1 MTNNR
6 ILTIVFF
13 RYRRSFDS
21 EYSAPLVAYYI
32 WPALMDGATVVAKGE
47 AFTKRGAVSSIFHYE
62 INSMQQSS
70 ADSYVRTKDDCP
82 SNSA

>member
-1 MTNNR
+1 MDHFNNW
-6 ILTIVFF
+6 FF

-47 AFTKRGAVSSIFHYE
+47 AFTKRGAVSSIF
-62 INSMQQSS
+62 
-70 ADSYVRTKDDCP
+70 
-82 SNSA
+82 

>member
-1 MTNNR
+1 MTHKLYR
-6 ILTIVFF
+6 IIF

-47 AFTKRGAVSSIFHYE
+47 AFTKRGAVSICAN
-62 INSMQQSS
+62 IKI
-70 ADSYVRTKDDCP
+70 SYQ
-82 SNSA
+82 